1 MGDLKKVQKW
11 EVLGQQGVKSSMKEC
26 PTHAPPTINPLVL
39 LWV

>member
-11 EVLGQQGVKSSMKEC
+11 EVLGQQGVESPMKER
-26 PTHAPPTINPLVL
+26 PTHAPPTKNPLVL